1 MSFKKPFKSVPVKVS
16 EDYRLK
22 HEAEAAERNREKR
35 KETIKSVVI
44 LLIAGTA
51 IAYFTFF

>member
-22 HEAEAAERNREKR
+22 HEVQSAERVREKR
-35 KETIKSVVI
+35 KETRKLV
-44 LLIAGTA
+44 LIGLAIGAA
-51 IAYFTFF
+51 IAILAGF

>member
-44 LLIAGTA
+44 LLIAGGA

>member
-16 EDYRLK
+16 EDYRVK
-22 HEAEAAERNREKR
+22 HDAQSAERNREKR

-44 LLIAGTA
+44 LLIAGAA

>member
-22 HEAEAAERNREKR
+22 HEVQSAERNRGKR
-35 KETIKSVVI
+35 KETIKSVAI
-44 LLIAGTA
+44 LLIAGA
-51 IAYFTFF
+51 VIAYFTFF